1 MSAEKNTKDQPPS
14 KRSDAR
20 QGQKK
25 LFVVNVENNT
35 KLKKKKYFAGLKE
48 QLTENFEHSNTKQ
61 LGRIITNLR
70 NVNQMDN
77 KNVPVLL
84 NM

>member
-1 MSAEKNTKDQPPS
+1 MSERHLLSAEKNTKDQPPS

-35 KLKKKKYFAGLKE
+35 KLKKNNISL
-48 QLTENFEHSNTKQ
+48 
-61 LGRIITNLR
+61 
-70 NVNQMDN
+70 D
-77 KNVPVLL
+77 
-84 NM
+84 